1 MTKTYDKSLKDLIL
15 DTISTIS
22 DQYLCQLLID
32 TYNRYDYHLSIAIKN
47 HVFFRNTH
55 YFLSFSI
62 PIYSACFTYIV
73 SNDLLMSRTL
83 LGLIGLLLTILTII
97 LSILKPYERCIAAGD
112 ILIILSEWKT
122 DLTIGLGNIQLEE
135 DEAQQQSLYE
145 FLERKDQELSKIGE
159 AMMENLMPKPG
170 MSIRENVEKKAPT
183 S

>member
-15 DTISTIS
+15 DTIATTT

-32 TYNRYDYHLSIAIKN
+32 TYDRYDYHLSVAIKN
-47 HVFFRNTH
+47 HVFFRNMH

-73 SNDLLMSRTL
+73 SNDLLMSRSL
-83 LGLIGLLLTILTII
+83 LGLIGLFLTILTIV

-122 DLTIGLGNIQLEE
+122 DLTIGLGNIQRER
-135 DEAQQQSLYE
+135 DEAQEQSLYE
-145 FLERKDQELSKIGE
+145 FLKTKDQELSKIGE

-170 MSIRENVEKKAPT
+170 TSIRESTEKKAHT
-183 S
+183 